1 MKSKE
6 IFIGNKKEGIHFLNS
21 MLSKLFK
28 GELQIEGEDVFLPNG
43 EEFEF
48 KVKFE
53 YDEEY
58 NYGAFGLKKIAW
70 GEEPESE
77 EEEEEEEEEDAD
89 EMFFNK
95 PKDYYL

>member
-1 MKSKE
+1 MKCKE
-6 IFIGNKKEGIHFLNS
+6 VFVGNKKEGVHFLNS

-28 GELQIEGEDVFLPNG
+28 GELQIEGEDVFLPSG

-58 NYGAFGLKKIAW
+58 NYGSFGLKINW
-70 GEEPESE
+70 GEEPEFDE
-77 EEEEEEEEEDAD
+77 EEEEQEGED
-89 EMFFNK
+89 MFKN